1 MECIHSDA
9 VYLDLC
15 GIHLPARA
23 IELISQGLLA
33 IEDHCQMIERTVCS
47 PGRPKFN
54 ISSEQL
60 GNLIELGFTSVDMA
74 VMIGVS
80 RSTIGRRL
88 REFGMSMETKYCVI
102 SDEDLDDIVCSIIQQ
117 YPECGQKTMQGHLK
131 ERGIV
136 VQQTRVRE
144 SMRRTDPF
152 GTRQRL
158 KTAVRRRQYN
168 VGFPM
173 ELWHMDG
180 NHKLVRWVL
189 CSKSGCI

>member
-1 MECIHSDA
+1 MDSRTQLSDRLSRVTWELRVRLSEGDDVADLVHKLECIHSDA

-23 IELISQGLLA
+23 IELISQGLSA

-80 RSTIGRRL
+80 HSTIGRRFW
-88 REFGMSMETKYCVI
+88 EFGISMETKYCVI
-102 SDEDLDDIVCSIIQQ
+102 SDEDLDDIVRSIIQ
-117 YPECGQKTMQGHLK
+117 YPECGQKWCKVTSKGHCCA
-131 ERGIV
+131 
-136 VQQTRVRE
+136 T
-144 SMRRTDPF
+144 
-152 GTRQRL
+152 
-158 KTAVRRRQYN
+158 N
-168 VGFPM
+168 
-173 ELWHMDG
+173 
-180 NHKLVRWVL
+180 
-189 CSKSGCI
+189 

>member
-1 MECIHSDA
+1 
-9 VYLDLC
+9 
-15 GIHLPARA
+15 
-23 IELISQGLLA
+23 
-33 IEDHCQMIERTVCS
+33 MIERTVCS

-54 ISSEQL
+54 LSSEQL
-60 GNLIELGFTSVDMA
+60 GNLIEIGFTSVDMA
-74 VMIGVS
+74 IMIGVS
-80 RSTIGRRL
+80 RSTIARRL
-88 REFGMSMETKYCVI
+88 REFGMSMGTKFCVI
-102 SDEDLDDIVCSIIQQ
+102 SDEDLDDIIRSIMQQ
-117 YPECGQKTMQGHLK
+117 YPECGQKMMQGHLK

-144 SMRRTDPF
+144 SMRRTDPS

-180 NHKLVRWVL
+180 NHKLVR
-189 CSKSGCI
+189 